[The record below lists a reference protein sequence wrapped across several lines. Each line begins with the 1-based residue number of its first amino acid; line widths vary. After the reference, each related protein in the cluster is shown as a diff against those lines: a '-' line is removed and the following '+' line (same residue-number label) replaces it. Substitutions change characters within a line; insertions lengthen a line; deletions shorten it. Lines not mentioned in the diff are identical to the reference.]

1 MVGMNKLKEAFIRFM
16 SGRYGGNDKLGRL
29 LMICYIAAI
38 ILNLFFRSLWLSG
51 IALVLAVYYFF
62 RAFSRNYPKRYAE
75 NQGYL
80 KLESKVKAKFKLMKN
95 RWRDRR
101 THVYRYC
108 PFCKSV
114 VRLPKKKGDHGV
126 ICPCCRRE
134 FRVKI

>member
-1 MVGMNKLKEAFIRFM
+1 MNKLKEKFIRFM
-16 SGRYGGNDKLGRL
+16 SGRYGGNDKLGRF
-29 LMICYIAAI
+29 LMICYVVSVLI
-38 ILNLFFRSLWLSG
+38 NLFFRSLWLWLG
-51 IALVLAVYYFF
+51 ALVFAVCYFF
-62 RAFSRNYPKRYAE
+62 RAFSRNYQKRYSE
-75 NQGYL
+75 NQRYL
-80 KLESKVKAKFKLMKN
+80 KIENKLKSKIKLIKN
-95 RWRDRR
+95 RWKDRK